1 MAKSI
6 FCSDKQ
12 VKLLYNMNEQ
22 PYNLTCFFA
31 KYMSESILSV
41 MIPEGFSGSFMLLF
55 HTLFERKFA
64 DAV

>member
-1 MAKSI
+1 M
-6 FCSDKQ
+6 
-12 VKLLYNMNEQ
+12 LYNMNEQ
-22 PYNLTCFFA
+22 PYNLTFFFA